1 MHMHSKAS
9 GFTLIELMIVV
20 AIIAILTGIGYPSYQ
35 NHMRQ
40 TRRTDAYT
48 ALARIADLQERFY
61 LQNRTYSTDIAQL
74 GGANSAEGYYT
85 LSVTAADNNT
95 YTLQADA
102 VAGGPQA
109 SDSACT
115 TMNLNQAGTKTP
127 TECWK

>member
-1 MHMHSKAS
+1 MHMHSKAR

-20 AIIAILTGIGYPSYQ
+20 AIVAILAGLSYPSYQ
-35 NHMRQ
+35 KYMWE
-40 TRRTDAYT
+40 TRRSDAYT

-61 LQNRTYSTDIAQL
+61 LQNRTYTTDITQL
-74 GGANSAEGYYT
+74 GGANSVEGYYN

-109 SDSACT
+109 TDAGCT
-115 TMNLNQAGTKTP
+115 TLNLNQAGTKTP